1 MNKRVLR
8 FAAGLFL
15 VPVLGTFSGTLALGA
30 PDVDAVLK
38 QMPADFPL
46 GAVIVDFDKFDKNVI
61 AYAKAINPKSEF
73 EGMLADIKKD
83 MGIAPWIDFTKPVG
97 MAQPSLQG
105 GDPILWASVPNFK
118 DKIKTVAGAK
128 EEEGGI
134 WFLPFPEM
142 DDIYAA
148 VKGDLVV
155 AASDKSQLEAA
166 LKKEGRTLADE
177 LRPRLDLLT
186 NRDLYVHLN
195 FDPIRPM
202 ALGAIAQGAQMAPMM
217 AMMAAQQGGGDPAS
231 MTAVFGGI
239 IDAVKNFVEQASY
252 VDIAFGI
259 TPAAATATIATGF
272 KDGPIKN
279 YLAKNKPASAPLL
292 ATVEEQPFTMAA
304 AWHIPGEDSPFMNY
318 IFDKMGSVP
327 GGAAPA
333 GGEKSAGAEGAE
345 IARDLYRKVEGM
357 NVVMHMT
364 KDGMTSAGDYM
375 GKDVAGIQ
383 ELAKKSMIKESPVAA
398 MMSSGISYEAGA
410 SKKFG
415 DKTVE
420 TFTVKIDPA
429 NPSAEQ
435 AKKMMGP
442 NTTLYMGPM
451 EGRVGYFLGSEADA
465 QKYFTGKVAKPLAS
479 GALVSEALKNLP
491 AKRNL
496 VVLID
501 PAGVLPAFGPLM
513 GMDVP
518 QNIQPGPP
526 VAMSTS
532 LSGEYARTDI
542 HVPAKAIARVVEA
555 VTPASPM

>member
-1 MNKRVLR
+1 MNKRISKFVSGLLIVP
-8 FAAGLFL
+8 FFGAAVF
-15 VPVLGTFSGTLALGA
+15 GA
-30 PDVDAVLK
+30 PDVEGVLK
-38 QMPADFPL
+38 QMPADMPL
-46 GAVIVDFDKFDKNVI
+46 GAVIVDFEKFDKNVI

-73 EGMLADIKKD
+73 EGILADIKKD

-97 MAQPSLQG
+97 MAQPSFQG
-105 GDPILWASVPNFK
+105 GDPILWATVPNFK
-118 DKIKTVAGAK
+118 EKIKTVAGAK

-134 WFLPFPEM
+134 WFLPFEEKE
-142 DDIYAA
+142 DLYVA
-148 VKGDLVV
+148 VKADLVV
-155 AASDKSQLEAA
+155 AARDKSALESA
-166 LKKEGRTLADE
+166 LKKEGRTLADD
-177 LRPRLDLLT
+177 LRPRMDLLT
-186 NRDLYVHLN
+186 GRDIYVHLN

-202 ALGAIAQGAQMAPMM
+202 ALAGIAQGSQMAPMM

-231 MTAVFGGI
+231 MTAVFGGLL
-239 IDAVKNFVEQASY
+239 DAVKNFAEQASF

-259 TPAAATATIATGF
+259 SPTAATATIATGF
-272 KDGPIKN
+272 KDGPIKD

-292 ATVEEQPFTMAA
+292 ANLEEQPFTMAA

-318 IFDKMGSVP
+318 IFDKMGSAP
-327 GGAAPA
+327 GGGAAPAA

-357 NVVMHMT
+357 NMVMHMT
-364 KDGMTSAGDYM
+364 KDGMTSAGDYL

-383 ELAKKSMIKESPVAA
+383 DLAKKSMIKESPLAA
-398 MMSSGISYEAGA
+398 MMSSGISYEASE
-410 SKKFG
+410 SKKLG
-415 DKTVE
+415 DKTVDV
-420 TFTVKIDPA
+420 FAVKIDPA

-442 NTTLYMGPM
+442 NTTVYMGPM
-451 EGRVGYFLGSEADA
+451 DGRVGYFLGPEAEA

-479 GALVSEALKNLP
+479 GALVAEALKNLP

-526 VAMSTS
+526 VAMSTT
-532 LSGEYARTDI
+532 LSGDYARTDI
-542 HVPAKAIARVVEA
+542 HVPARAIGRVVEA
-555 VTPASPM
+555 VTPAAPM

>member
-1 MNKRVLR
+1 MNKRISKFLS
-8 FAAGLFL
+8 GLLL
-15 VPVLGTFSGTLALGA
+15 VPCFGTVVIGA
-30 PDVDAVLK
+30 PDVEAVLK
-38 QMPADFPL
+38 QIPADFPL

-61 AYAKAINPKSEF
+61 GYAKAINPKSEF

-105 GDPILWASVPNFK
+105 GGDPIMWATVPNFK
-118 DKIKTVAGAK
+118 EKVKTVSGAK

-134 WFLPFPEM
+134 WFLPFEEKEDLYVAM
-142 DDIYAA
+142 
-148 VKGDLVV
+148 KGDLVV
-155 AASDKSQLEAA
+155 AARDKSALESA
-166 LKKEGRTLADE
+166 LKKEGRTLADD

-186 NRDLYVHLN
+186 GRDLYVHLN

-202 ALGAIAQGAQMAPMM
+202 ALGGIAQGAQMAPMM

-231 MTAVFGGI
+231 MTAVFTGL

-252 VDIAFGI
+252 VDIVFGI

-272 KDGPIKN
+272 KDGPIKE

-292 ATVEEQPFTMAA
+292 TTVEEQPFTMAA
-304 AWHIPGEDSPFMNY
+304 AWHIPGEDSPFLNY
-318 IFDKMGSVP
+318 LFDKMGSAP
-327 GGAAPA
+327 GGGAAPA

-345 IARDLYRKVEGM
+345 IARDLYKKVEGM
-357 NVVMHMT
+357 NAVMHMT
-364 KDGMTSAGDYM
+364 KDGMTSAGDYL

-383 ELAKKSMIKESPVAA
+383 ELAKKSMVKESPIAA
-398 MMSSGISYEAGA
+398 MMSSGISYEAAGT
-410 SKKFG
+410 KKFG

-420 TFTVKIDPA
+420 IFTIKIDPA

-442 NTTLYMGPM
+442 NTTLYMASM

-479 GALVSEALKNLP
+479 GALVAEALKNLP

-501 PAGVLPAFGPLM
+501 PAGVLPALGPMM

-518 QNIQPGPP
+518 PNVTPGPP

-542 HVPAKAIARVVEA
+542 HVPAKAISRVVEA
-555 VTPASPM
+555 VTPAPPM